1 MFGELTGGVMDG
13 VRGASYLVRNPRL
26 WVWVLLPAV
35 IIGVL
40 LFLSIGW
47 LLAFLHGPLA
57 RVTSFIPGHWA
68 AHVIEVLAGLVLAV
82 ASLSIVISVAALIAG
97 PFNEMLSEA
106 IEERITGHP
115 GPRFNLGHF
124 LYDALIGAIHAIRR
138 IVVYLL
144 TMGVL
149 LVIGLVVPV
158 VGTVIAAL
166 GGWLATARFASY
178 DAYDAV
184 FSRRRM
190 RYRAKLEYLN
200 HNLWR
205 TLGLGAVMALATL
218 VPGLNLIALSVGAAG
233 ATLRVTR
240 PAISPPAALPASP
253 ATSEHRASGR

>member
-1 MFGELTGGVMDG
+1 MFGELTGGVTDG

-35 IIGVL
+35 IIGAL

-82 ASLSIVISVAALIAG
+82 ASLAIVLSLAALIAG

-106 IEERITGHP
+106 IEERVTGVP
-115 GPRFNLGHF
+115 GPTFHLGHF
-124 LYDALIGAIHAIRR
+124 LYDLLIGAIHAVRR
-138 IVVYLL
+138 IAIYLV
-144 TMGVL
+144 TMGL
-149 LVIGLVVPV
+149 LLLAGIFIPVAGALVTTIGGV
-158 VGTVIAAL
+158 
-166 GGWLATARFASY
+166 LATARFASY

-190 RYRAKLEYLN
+190 RYRDKMAHLN
-200 HNLWR
+200 ANLWR
-205 TLGLGAVMALATL
+205 TMGLGAVVSAVLL
-218 VPGLNLIALSVGAAG
+218 VPGLNLIALSIGAAG
-233 ATLRVTR
+233 ATLRSIDVARAAPAQRTAITR
-240 PAISPPAALPASP
+240 S
-253 ATSEHRASGR
+253 